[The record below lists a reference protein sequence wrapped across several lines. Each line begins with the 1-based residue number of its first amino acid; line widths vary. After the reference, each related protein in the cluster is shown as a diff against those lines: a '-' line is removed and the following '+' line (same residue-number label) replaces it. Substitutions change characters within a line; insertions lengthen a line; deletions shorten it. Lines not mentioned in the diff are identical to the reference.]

1 MTSIDATALNGFVG
15 ERIRAR
21 GRQLGL
27 THADMARSIGVTP
40 RLMRQYEEG
49 LSGLTAA
56 RLLAISELLS
66 APVDYFFPDYPD
78 QSETKRLP
86 PPHCGETP
94 PTGGVPDAGC
104 GR

>member
-1 MTSIDATALNGFVG
+1 VTSIEATALNGFVG

-27 THADMARSIGVTP
+27 THADMARSIGVSP
-40 RLMRQYEEG
+40 RLMKQYEDG
-49 LSGLTAA
+49 VSALTAA

-66 APVDYFFPDYPD
+66 APVDYFFPDYPER
-78 QSETKRLP
+78 SPTRGLS
-86 PPHCGETP
+86 PPH
-94 PTGGVPDAGC
+94 PTGTPNVAGVADGGC